1 MSRRGLLRQLLA
13 GLALATAGLVP
24 ALAAEVHIVFGQSLA
39 PFADER
45 SGKGLEIDI
54 IRAALQAGGGHSL
67 RISFV
72 PQARVPLALQAG
84 QCDGAA
90 TITPDSGVAAAYSD
104 VYIHYQDF
112 LIAPK
117 GLFAQPPVLAD
128 LAGLRIVAFQRATQY
143 LGPAFAAMARAN
155 PRYKEQADQL
165 SQLRML
171 FGGQTDVIIAERHI
185 YEHQLQRL
193 RASSFREQPFEVEMF
208 ALFDKIPYRVG
219 FRDPALRDDF
229 NKGLALLRAQ
239 GLLARI
245 EAAYA
250 PRIQLRD

>member
-1 MSRRGLLRQLLA
+1 MKRRGLLKVLTSL
-13 GLALATAGLVP
+13 T
-24 ALAAEVHIVFGQSLA
+24 LAAAAASPAHAAELHIVFGQSLA

-45 SGKGLEIDI
+45 TGRGIEIDI
-54 IRAALQAGGGHSL
+54 IRAALQASGHGL

-72 PQARVPLALQAG
+72 PQARVLLALQAG

-90 TITPDSGVAAAYSD
+90 TVTPDSGVAAAYSE

-112 LIAPK
+112 VIAPK
-117 GLFAQPPVLAD
+117 GLFAKPPVLAD
-128 LAGLRIVAFQRATQY
+128 LAGLRIVAFQNATRY
-143 LGPAFAAMARAN
+143 LGSAFAAMARAN

-171 FGGQTDVIIAERHI
+171 YARQTDVIVAERHI
-185 YEHQLQRL
+185 YEYQLRQL
-193 RASSFREQPFEVEMF
+193 RDSRFREQPFDVELF

-229 NKGLALLRAQ
+229 NKGLALIRAQ
-239 GLLARI
+239 GVMARI
-245 EAAYA
+245 EAAYL
-250 PRIQLRD
+250 PLINLKEP